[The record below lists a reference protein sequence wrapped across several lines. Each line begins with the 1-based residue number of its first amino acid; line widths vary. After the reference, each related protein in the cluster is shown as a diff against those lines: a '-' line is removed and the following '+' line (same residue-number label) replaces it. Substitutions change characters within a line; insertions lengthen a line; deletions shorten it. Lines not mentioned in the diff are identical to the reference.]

1 MNIGKS
7 NNLPPILLMANIRG
21 LVGVHKEPVFPK
33 SEEML
38 DIISLS
44 VCLIRIRQGYFPVA
58 FSDYDQPQRLFEYSL
73 SIAVFHR
80 DSHQGER
87 MLMHGN
93 AMFAAHEHI
102 VPGFY
107 RCMANTTVSKGD
119 RNDIYCIVI
128 RPKWMGLSC

>member
-1 MNIGKS
+1 MILCQRSTDIKLNIGKS
-7 NNLPPILLMANIRG
+7 NNLPPILLMVNNWR
-21 LVGVHKEPVFPK
+21 LVGVHEELAFSKP
-33 SEEML
+33 EEML

-44 VCLIRIRQGYFPVA
+44 VCLIRIRQGYLPIAFP
-58 FSDYDQPQRLFEYSL
+58 DNDQPQRLFEDSL
-73 SIAVFHR
+73 SIAVFHS

-107 RCMANTTVSKGD
+107 RCIANTTISKGD
-119 RNDIYCIVI
+119 RNDI
-128 RPKWMGLSC
+128 